1 MAPERPTGLGS
12 RDRRT
17 GRMGDAMASTE
28 ERLSELE
35 ARLAALEDE
44 RGVVANMYRYAH
56 SIDYGLE
63 AEWVDCFTEDGAFDM
78 RRPPD
83 FGTPGNR
90 IDGREAL
97 AAFIATHTRA
107 PETWHK
113 HMMVQ
118 PRVAVEGD
126 TAKTES
132 FFTRLDE
139 DETLEPYVLV
149 FGRYRDTVQRCDDG
163 LWRFRERIVEIE
175 SIKARPAPARGGGD

>member
-1 MAPERPTGLGS
+1 
-12 RDRRT
+12 
-17 GRMGDAMASTE
+17 MASTE

-126 TAKTES
+126 TAKVES

-163 LWRFRERIVEIE
+163 LWRFQERIVEIE

>member
-1 MAPERPTGLGS
+1 M
-12 RDRRT
+12 

-35 ARLAALEDE
+35 TRLASLEDE

-126 TAKTES
+126 TAKVES

-175 SIKARPAPARGGGD
+175 SIKARPAPSRSGRED

>member
-1 MAPERPTGLGS
+1 
-12 RDRRT
+12 
-17 GRMGDAMASTE
+17 
-28 ERLSELE
+28 
-35 ARLAALEDE
+35 
-44 RGVVANMYRYAH
+44 
-56 SIDYGLE
+56 
-63 AEWVDCFTEDGAFDM
+63 M